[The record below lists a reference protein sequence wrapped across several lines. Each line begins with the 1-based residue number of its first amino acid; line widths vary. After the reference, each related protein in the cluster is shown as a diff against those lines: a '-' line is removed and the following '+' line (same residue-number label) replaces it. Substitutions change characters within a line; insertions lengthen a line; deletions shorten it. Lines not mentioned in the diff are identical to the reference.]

1 MAYTIDARMRALK
14 AASRC
19 RSLRE
24 AERVTGIS
32 RETIRR
38 WAIAGERGRLAGV
51 YAGHV
56 GYGKEVDVT
65 GVDERLPK
73 GDEAPESGFEG
84 TPEEQIRQL
93 RLENDILRGMVEVLK
108 GADLGHLTNREK
120 TVLIEWLRRET
131 DHPLRELTDSLRISK
146 SSYEYQ
152 RAAIARGDKYAWLR
166 PLVAEEFWAEDGVRG
181 YRVVTH
187 RPRMREEPVVASEKV
202 VRGIMREDGLAVR
215 RKAGPKKYCSYAGE
229 TDERPENIPLNEDGS
244 HDFRA
249 DAPNEKWASDITEF
263 KLPDAP
269 KACLS
274 PVIDLFDGKPVGWAI
289 SGSPDAE
296 LANASLLAA
305 CAQLRPGQHPF
316 CHTDGGCHYRW
327 PGWKGICAS
336 HGIVRSMSRK
346 GRSPDNAA
354 CEGFFGNLKNE
365 FFYGRDW
372 RGVSQAEFI
381 ELLDRWLRRYS
392 TDRLQYFKEESGTA
406 CDTIDGRR
414 RRLGCAA

>member
-1 MAYTIDARMRALK
+1 MAYTIEARTRALEV
-14 AASRC
+14 ASRC
-19 RSLRE
+19 RSFRE

-32 RETIRR
+32 RETIRS
-38 WAIAGERGRLAGV
+38 WAIASERSRLAGV
-51 YAGHV
+51 YTCHV

-108 GADLGHLTNREK
+108 GADLGHLTNRET

-152 RAAIARGDKYAWLR
+152 RAAIVRGDKYAWLR
-166 PLVAEEFWAEDGVRG
+166 PLVAEEFWAEDGARG

-187 RPRMREEPVVASEKV
+187 RLRMREELVVVSEKV
-202 VRGIMREDGLAVR
+202 VRAVMREDGPAVR
-215 RKAGPKKYCSYAGE
+215 RKARPKKYRSYAGE
-229 TDERPENIPLNEDGS
+229 TDERPENIPLNDDGS

-269 KACLS
+269 KVYLS

-296 LANASLLAA
+296 LANSSLLAA

-336 HGIVRSMSRK
+336 HGIARSMSRK
-346 GRSPDNAA
+346 GCSPDNAA

-372 RGVSQAEFI
+372 RGVSQDEFI
-381 ELLDRWLRRYS
+381 EMLDGWLRRYS
-392 TDRLQYFKEESGTA
+392 TDRIKYFKEEGGTV

-414 RRLGCAA
+414 RRLGYAA

>member
-38 WAIAGERGRLAGV
+38 WAIPGERGRLAGV

-392 TDRLQYFKEESGTA
+392 TDRIKYFKEESGTA

>member
-1 MAYTIDARMRALK
+1 MAYTIEARMRALEV
-14 AASRC
+14 ASRC
-19 RSLRE
+19 GSLRE
-24 AERVTGIS
+24 AARVTGIS
-32 RETIRR
+32 HETIRR
-38 WAIAGERGRLAGV
+38 WAAAGGRGRLAGV
-51 YAGHV
+51 YTGHV
-56 GYGKEVDVT
+56 VYGKEVDVT

-152 RAAIARGDKYAWLR
+152 RGAIARGDKHAWLR
-166 PLVAEEFWAEDGVRG
+166 PLVAEEFWAEDGARG

-187 RPRMREEPVVASEKV
+187 RLRMREEPVVVSEKV
-202 VRGIMREDGLAVR
+202 VRAIMREDGLAVR
-215 RKAGPKKYCSYAGE
+215 RKARPKKYRSYAGE
-229 TDERPENIPLNEDGS
+229 TDERPKNIPLNDDGS

-269 KACLS
+269 KVYLS

-296 LANASLLAA
+296 LANSSLLAA

-336 HGIVRSMSRK
+336 HGIARSMSRK
-346 GRSPDNAA
+346 GCSPDNAA

-372 RGVSQAEFI
+372 RGVSQDEFI
-381 ELLDRWLRRYS
+381 EMLDGWLRRYS
-392 TDRLQYFKEESGTA
+392 TDRIKYFKEEGGTV

-414 RRLGCAA
+414 RRLGYAA

>member
-1 MAYTIDARMRALK
+1 MAYTIDARMRALE

-19 RSLRE
+19 RSFRE

-51 YAGHV
+51 YTGHV

-131 DHPLRELTDSLRISK
+131 DHPLRELTGSLRISK

-166 PLVAEEFWAEDGVRG
+166 PLVAEEFWAEDGARG

-187 RPRMREEPVVASEKV
+187 RLRMREEPVVVSEKV

-215 RKAGPKKYCSYAGE
+215 RKAGHRKYRSYAGE

-269 KACLS
+269 KVYLS

-305 CAQLRPGQHPF
+305 CAQLGPGQHPF

-336 HGIVRSMSRK
+336 HGIARSMSRK
-346 GRSPDNAA
+346 GRCPDNAA

-381 ELLDRWLRRYS
+381 ELLDGWLRRYS
-392 TDRLQYFKEESGTA
+392 TDRIKYFKEEGGTV

-414 RRLGCAA
+414 RRLGYAA